1 VAAESVLARLQR
13 VVDDAISQKAPLER
27 LADRVSAVFVP
38 AVLILAAV
46 TFLGWWLL
54 GSNLGTAVLS
64 AIAVLLVACPCAMG
78 LATPVAMMVG
88 CGRASALGILVRN
101 ADAMERLAGVDTV
114 AFDKTGTLTMGIAT
128 VVAVAPAEG
137 LTPGEVLELAAAVEA
152 DIEHPIAKA
161 VCAAHPARQRAT
173 DVALLPGLGV
183 AGRVGDQT
191 VRVVRAVDDPLPPVL
206 EVAAA
211 EYRGRGETV
220 VAVILDD
227 RPVGVLA
234 VSTPLRQEAASAIGR
249 LHDFGLRTAIL
260 SGDSDAAVGA
270 VARELSIDTARGGL
284 DPEQKLAALRGL
296 RTGSA
301 GVLMVGD
308 GINDAPALAAA
319 DVGCAIGSG
328 SEAALT
334 TSDVALVGNDLRG
347 VPAALGVA
355 SATYAVVL
363 ENFGW
368 AMGYNASA
376 LPLAAAGLLDPLVAA
391 VAMGLSSL
399 LVVANSLRLTRLG
412 RNGPD
417 SVRRPRLTGG
427 RRGLV
432 AAVALPI
439 LLFAAATVGAQVVS
453 PARGQSLLPTL
464 PDIVE
469 VPLPTGG
476 QAQVYLAPGSSGPNE
491 FHLIVPSVPS
501 ATPRVTAAHD
511 GGEPQRLRQFTLS
524 PGHYVDFVVITP
536 GTWRFSVVTRFGHR
550 PVTFEVTR
558 TVSR

>member
-1 VAAESVLARLQR
+1 VLEAAAE
-13 VVDDAISQKAPLER
+13 
-27 LADRVSAVFVP
+27 
-38 AVLILAAV
+38 
-46 TFLGWWLL
+46 
-54 GSNLGTAVLS
+54 
-64 AIAVLLVACPCAMG
+64 
-78 LATPVAMMVG
+78 
-88 CGRASALGILVRN
+88 
-101 ADAMERLAGVDTV
+101 
-114 AFDKTGTLTMGIAT
+114 
-128 VVAVAPAEG
+128 
-137 LTPGEVLELAAAVEA
+137 
-152 DIEHPIAKA
+152 
-161 VCAAHPARQRAT
+161 
-173 DVALLPGLGV
+173 
-183 AGRVGDQT
+183 
-191 VRVVRAVDDPLPPVL
+191 
-206 EVAAA
+206 

-220 VAVILDD
+220 VAVVLDD
-227 RPVGVLA
+227 RPMGVLA
-234 VSTPLRQEAASAIGR
+234 VSTPLRQEARSAIGR

-260 SGDSDAAVGA
+260 SGDSEAAVGA

-301 GVLMVGD
+301 GVVMVGD

-334 TSDVALVGNDLRG
+334 TSDVALVGNDLSG

-368 AMGYNASA
+368 AMGYNVSA

-412 RNGPD
+412 RNGPA
-417 SVRRPRLTGG
+417 SVRPPRLTSG

-432 AAVALPI
+432 VAVALPV
-439 LLFAAATVGAQVVS
+439 LLFAAVTVGAQVVS

-469 VPLPTGG
+469 VPLSTGG
-476 QAQVYLAPGSSGPNE
+476 QAEVYMAPGSVGPNE
-491 FHLIVPSVPS
+491 FHLIVPTVPS
-501 ATPRVTAAHD
+501 VTPRVTAAHD
-511 GGEPQRLRQFTLS
+511 NGEPERLRQFTLS

-536 GTWRFSVVTRFGHR
+536 GTWRFSVATRFGHR

-558 TVSR
+558 TISS

>member
-1 VAAESVLARLQR
+1 
-13 VVDDAISQKAPLER
+13 VDDAISQKAPLER

-38 AVLILAAV
+38 AVLLLAAV

-88 CGRASALGILVRN
+88 CGRASALGILIRN
-101 ADAMERLAGVDTV
+101 ADALERLAGVDTV

-137 LTPGEVLELAAAVEA
+137 LSTEEVLELAAAVEA

-161 VCAAHPARQRAT
+161 VCAAHPPGQQAT
-173 DVALLPGLGV
+173 DVAILPGLGV
-183 AGRVGDQT
+183 AGRVGDRA
-191 VRVVRAVDDPLPPVL
+191 VRVVRAPDDPLPPVL
-206 EVAAA
+206 EAAA
-211 EYRGRGETV
+211 EDFRARGETV
-220 VAVILDD
+220 VAVVLQD

-249 LHDFGLRTAIL
+249 LHDSGLRTAIL
-260 SGDSDAAVGA
+260 SGDTDAAVGA

-328 SEAALT
+328 SEAALV

-412 RNGPD
+412 RNGPT
-417 SVRRPRLTGG
+417 SVRPPRLTGG
-427 RRGLV
+427 RRGLL
-432 AAVALPI
+432 AAVALPV

-453 PARGQSLLPTL
+453 PARGQSLLPAL
-464 PDIVE
+464 PDIVQ
-469 VPLPTGG
+469 VPLSTGG
-476 QAQVYLAPGSSGPNE
+476 QAQVYLAPGSPGPNE
-491 FHLIVPSVPS
+491 LHLIVPSVPS
-501 ATPRVTAAHD
+501 VTPRVTAAHD

-536 GTWRFSVVTRFGHR
+536 GTWRFAVATRFGHR

-558 TVSR
+558 TVSS

>member
-1 VAAESVLARLQR
+1 
-13 VVDDAISQKAPLER
+13 
-27 LADRVSAVFVP
+27 
-38 AVLILAAV
+38 
-46 TFLGWWLL
+46 
-54 GSNLGTAVLS
+54 
-64 AIAVLLVACPCAMG
+64 
-78 LATPVAMMVG
+78 
-88 CGRASALGILVRN
+88 
-101 ADAMERLAGVDTV
+101 
-114 AFDKTGTLTMGIAT
+114 
-128 VVAVAPAEG
+128 
-137 LTPGEVLELAAAVEA
+137 
-152 DIEHPIAKA
+152 
-161 VCAAHPARQRAT
+161 
-173 DVALLPGLGV
+173 
-183 AGRVGDQT
+183 
-191 VRVVRAVDDPLPPVL
+191 VRVVRAADDPLPLVL

-211 EYRGRGETV
+211 EYRCRGETV
-220 VAVILDD
+220 VVVILDD
-227 RPVGVLA
+227 RPVGLLA

-260 SGDSDAAVGA
+260 SGDSEAAVGA
-270 VARELSIDTARGGL
+270 VARELSIDTAGGGL
-284 DPEQKLAALRGL
+284 DPEQKLAELHGL
-296 RTGSA
+296 RTGSG

-412 RNGPD
+412 RNGPA
-417 SVRRPRLTGG
+417 SVCPPRLTSGH
-427 RRGLV
+427 RGLV

-439 LLFAAATVGAQVVS
+439 VLFAAVTVGAQVVS

-469 VPLPTGG
+469 VPLSTGG
-476 QAQVYLAPGSSGPNE
+476 QAEVYLAPGSSGPNE

-501 ATPRVTAAHD
+501 VTPRVTAAHD
-511 GGEPQRLRQFTLS
+511 GGGPQRLRQFTLS

-536 GTWRFSVVTRFGHR
+536 GNWRFSVVTRFGHR
-550 PVTFEVTR
+550 PVTFEVIR
-558 TVSR
+558 TIPR